1 MDRYQKVEKPK
12 LETPVNENEIRIT
25 SQGLVRN
32 YISYATSLLQ
42 LGEKY
47 VGGSRRRLAA
57 IWAATALGARR
68 TEEAKRREIWWW
80 WAAAVLRS
88 SRRKGRGTLSARSGG
103 DRRQAATDGFH
114 DDDDEILSSDD
125 VKFGY
130 NAATDRYEDLMAARI
145 IDPSK
150 VVRCCLEH
158 AVSVARTFLI
168 ADAVVVEIKEPMPKL
183 PRFMKNP
190 MPTSGVGPLNPLG
203 DQNKRINPSSFGK

>member
-1 MDRYQKVEKPK
+1 MEMRVLLVEADDSTRHIVGALLRKCSYKVPIPLLRHPSSV
-12 LETPVNENEIRIT
+12 LET
-25 SQGLVRN
+25 
-32 YISYATSLLQ
+32 
-42 LGEKY
+42 
-47 VGGSRRRLAA
+47 
-57 IWAATALGARR
+57 
-68 TEEAKRREIWWW
+68 
-80 WAAAVLRS
+80 AVLA
-88 SRRKGRGTLSARSGG
+88 KCDECNKDVPVALIT
-103 DRRQAATDGFH
+103 FH
-114 DDDDEILSSDD
+114 NCSLDAKIKMNLGSLWIGVVCFNLKASFAKILSSDD

-203 DQNKRINPSSFGK
+203 DQNKRINPSSFLFGK